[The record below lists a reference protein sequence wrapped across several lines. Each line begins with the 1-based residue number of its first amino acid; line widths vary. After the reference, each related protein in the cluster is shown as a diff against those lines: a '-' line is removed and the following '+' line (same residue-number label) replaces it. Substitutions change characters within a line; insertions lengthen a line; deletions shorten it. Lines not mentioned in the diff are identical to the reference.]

1 MQLLRLEDR
10 EASLC
15 AFDQLA
21 DTKENL
27 SVLSEFHSNYS
38 LGNLRGMGA
47 GKETD
52 WDKDKMTEPGWH
64 LMLGLSVKG
73 AGGGGLP
80 TSATRM
86 TSYQPKG

>member
-15 AFDQLA
+15 AFDRLA

-47 GKETD
+47 GKETGI
-52 WDKDKMTEPGWH
+52 KI
-64 LMLGLSVKG
+64 
-73 AGGGGLP
+73 
-80 TSATRM
+80 R
-86 TSYQPKG
+86 